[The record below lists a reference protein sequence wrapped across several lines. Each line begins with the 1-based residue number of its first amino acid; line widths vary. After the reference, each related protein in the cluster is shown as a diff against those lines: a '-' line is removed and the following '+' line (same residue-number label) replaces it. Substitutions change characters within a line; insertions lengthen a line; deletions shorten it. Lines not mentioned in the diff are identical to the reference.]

1 MWPFS
6 RKRKQAES
14 VPVMND
20 ILGDRNLLDLSQN
33 VAELRVWLP
42 QEIKTAID
50 EVIEQQNEVAAK
62 FVREFFVIYL
72 YGMHELLR
80 MQQTQTGLYYE
91 PPPPP
96 PRPVQPEAVRQEQ
109 PILYSR
115 APSVECLPGLGKNI
129 VPLKIFIPERIKDD
143 LQILA
148 DRAGIPLSRFTREVL
163 ASHFF
168 GHTFFSGKLK
178 MWSDD
183 QERIG
188 VEWEEGIRESESVSY
203 YDEAQGEE
211 NGVVQKLR
219 EY

>member
-6 RKRKQAES
+6 RKRKQAENA
-14 VPVMND
+14 PVMSD
-20 ILGDRNLLDLSQN
+20 ILGDRNLFDLSQN
-33 VAELRVWLP
+33 GAELRVWLP
-42 QEIKTAID
+42 EEIKKAFD
-50 EVIEQQNEVAAK
+50 EIISGQRITAAK
-62 FVREFFVIYL
+62 YIREFFVLYL
-72 YGMHELLR
+72 YGMHELLK
-80 MQQTQTGLYYE
+80 MQQNHKGLYHN
-91 PPPPP
+91 PPPKPK
-96 PRPVQPEAVRQEQ
+96 RCEPEQDSGIR
-109 PILYSR
+109 YSR
-115 APSVECLPGLGKNI
+115 APSIEFLPGLGKNI

-168 GHTFFSGKLK
+168 GHTFFAEKLK
-178 MWSDD
+178 TWSDD
-183 QERIG
+183 QDRIG
-188 VEWEEGIRESESVSY
+188 VEWEEGIRESERVYS

>member
-14 VPVMND
+14 VPVMSD
-20 ILGDRNLLDLSQN
+20 ILGDRNLQDLSQN
-33 VAELRVWLP
+33 KAELRVWLP
-42 QEIKTAID
+42 EEIKTALD
-50 EVIEQQNEVAAK
+50 EVIVQQNEVAAK

-72 YGMHELLR
+72 YDMHELLR

-129 VPLKIFIPERIKDD
+129 VPLKIFIPKRIKDD

-178 MWSDD
+178 TWSDH

-188 VEWEEGIRESESVSY
+188 VEWEEGILESERVYY
-203 YDEAQGEE
+203 YDEAQAEADG
-211 NGVVQKLR
+211 NRVVSELR
-219 EY
+219 